1 MTASFVSVCCVTE
14 FNSLQFLVQSVS
26 QHIKL
31 SKYQTRKRPSFHQSS
46 LAAAWLVDCIPEL
59 VLSNGSW
66 YKNWPGAL
74 LLRPRLVLPGP
85 ALSVSLVFCIYF
97 PWVGQHFTRLNPLL
111 QHSTLSEGCKI
122 HFFLFRNWIL
132 KSVLQFDH
140 RWSRIG
146 YPWNERLQCWTWQ
159 FALPYCHTVIVFCS
173 AETKCRSVW
182 DFLYC
187 NKSNV
192 VHATTPP
199 RHRHATI
206 TLLLFNGV
214 FGLICKH

>member
-14 FNSLQFLVQSVS
+14 FNSLQFLVQSVN
-26 QHIKL
+26 I
-31 SKYQTRKRPSFHQSS
+31 SKYQNRKHLKVSVFIKVCWH
-46 LAAAWLVDCIPEL
+46 DCILGWAWVMWWFP
-59 VLSNGSW
+59 GH
-66 YKNWPGAL
+66 KNWPGAL
-74 LLRPRLVLPGP
+74 LLRPRLVLACP

-159 FALPYCHTVIVFCS
+159 FALPYCHTVIVFCPV
-173 AETKCRSVW
+173 ETKCRTVYGT
-182 DFLYC
+182 FRIVYC
-187 NKSNV
+187 RMWC
-192 VHATTPP
+192 TPP
-199 RHRHATI
+199 
-206 TLLLFNGV
+206 G
-214 FGLICKH
+214 